1 MNWKTIGE
9 SVIGTSHNTAGGTC
23 EDNVRYRV
31 TKDKF
36 GDDVMICVASDGA
49 GSAKYASWASAFAT
63 KEGIGILSLISQ
75 EPDRVQERDI
85 FGMVEDIYDVL
96 AWEAEQKKVDI
107 HEYSCTLLGCFIA
120 KHKSIFFQIGDGAIV
135 RNDGSDFYTP
145 VWWPHN
151 GEYQNTTAFIVDD
164 RNLANLNILVLD
176 EPVHEVAV
184 FTDGLQMLALNMEDR
199 NAHQPFFA
207 DMFRYLRLADDT
219 PKLDILDRKLTEYLE
234 SEAVNNR
241 TDDDKTLF
249 LGTRL

>member
-1 MNWKTIGE
+1 MKWKAIGE
-9 SVIGTSHNTAGGTC
+9 SVTGTSHHTGSGTC
-23 EDNVRYRV
+23 EDSVRFRV
-31 TKDKF
+31 TKDRD
-36 GDDVMICVASDGA
+36 GDEVLVCVASDGA
-49 GSAKYASWASAFAT
+49 GSAKYAAWAADFAT

-75 EPDRVQERDI
+75 EPDRVRERDI

-96 AWEAEQKKVDI
+96 AWEAEQKNVDI

-120 KHKSIFFQIGDGAIV
+120 KERSIFFQIGDGAIV
-135 RNDGSDFYTP
+135 RNDGSGFYIP

-164 RNLANLNILVLD
+164 RNLANLNILVLE

-184 FTDGLQMLALNMEDR
+184 FTDGLQMLALNMEER

-207 DMFRYLRLADDT
+207 DLFKYLRMADDQ
-219 PKLDILDRKLTEYLE
+219 PKLEVLSRKLTEYLE
-234 SEAVNNR
+234 SEPVNNR